1 MNLIV
6 PNIGDFTDVDIIE
19 ILVNV
24 GDKVEV
30 DDSLI
35 VIETD
40 KATMDIPSLDHG
52 KIIKSLVKV
61 GDKVSKGDKI
71 FAIEIENQGK
81 VGKTNKEK
89 KEVIDL
95 PSKESIAS
103 GQERLKITKPKSIQA
118 ANIDND
124 SFKLA
129 HASPSVRKFAREL
142 GADLSKITG
151 TALKGRITIYDIKVY
166 VKSILKGGS
175 SLLPLVKT
183 QDFSI
188 YGKIQSRR
196 LTKIQKVSGPRLHA
210 SWVNVPHVTQNDEI
224 DITDIEEKRQYLNK
238 NKLDKDI
245 SLSILPFAI
254 KACSFAIKE
263 YPKFSSSLSPD
274 GNSLI
279 FKDYCNIGFAVD
291 TTNGLV
297 VPVIKEVD
305 KKDIF
310 QIAIELFNLSKLAR
324 SGKLGL
330 DDMKG
335 GVFTVSS
342 LGGIGGTSFTPI
354 INAPE
359 VAILGISKNFHKP
372 VYRDGVFIPRLILPI
387 SLSYDHRVIDGA
399 DGVRFTTFLS
409 SVMNKSEFIK
419 EVGGNY
425 VK

>member
-1 MNLIV
+1 MLNKVSTENIDVIV
-6 PNIGDFTDVDIIE
+6 PDIGDFTDVDIIE

-81 VGKTNKEK
+81 VGKANKEK

-151 TALKGRITIYDIKVY
+151 TALKGRITIDDIKV
-166 VKSILKGGS
+166 L
-175 SLLPLVKT
+175 
-183 QDFSI
+183 
-188 YGKIQSRR
+188 
-196 LTKIQKVSGPRLHA
+196 
-210 SWVNVPHVTQNDEI
+210 
-224 DITDIEEKRQYLNK
+224 
-238 NKLDKDI
+238 
-245 SLSILPFAI
+245 
-254 KACSFAIKE
+254 
-263 YPKFSSSLSPD
+263 
-274 GNSLI
+274 SLI
-279 FKDYCNIGFAVD
+279 HI
-291 TTNGLV
+291 
-297 VPVIKEVD
+297 
-305 KKDIF
+305 
-310 QIAIELFNLSKLAR
+310 
-324 SGKLGL
+324 
-330 DDMKG
+330 
-335 GVFTVSS
+335 
-342 LGGIGGTSFTPI
+342 
-354 INAPE
+354 
-359 VAILGISKNFHKP
+359 
-372 VYRDGVFIPRLILPI
+372 
-387 SLSYDHRVIDGA
+387 
-399 DGVRFTTFLS
+399 
-409 SVMNKSEFIK
+409 
-419 EVGGNY
+419 
-425 VK
+425 